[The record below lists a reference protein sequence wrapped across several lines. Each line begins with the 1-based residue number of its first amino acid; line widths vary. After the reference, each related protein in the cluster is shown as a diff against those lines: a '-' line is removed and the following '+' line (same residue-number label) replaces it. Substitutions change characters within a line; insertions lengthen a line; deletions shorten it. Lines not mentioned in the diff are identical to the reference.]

1 MTTRALAAW
10 LVLSAG
16 GWPGP
21 LQAGADADDYAEP
34 LRRAPA
40 QLSLTSSQE
49 QAVGIR
55 VEQPLA
61 LRSAPQIEAYGTVLD
76 PVALAN
82 DMGRVETTRIA
93 AAAAEAEATRM
104 PTACSCEDVSE
115 SCAGARRS
123 GAA

>member
-55 VEQPLA
+55 AEQPLA

-76 PVALAN
+76 PAALAN
-82 DMGRVETTRIA
+82 DMGRVETTRGGA
-93 AAAAEAEATRM
+93 AAAQADATRLE
-104 PTACSCEDVSE
+104 PLCRAH
-115 SCAGARRS
+115 
-123 GAA
+123 GAASL